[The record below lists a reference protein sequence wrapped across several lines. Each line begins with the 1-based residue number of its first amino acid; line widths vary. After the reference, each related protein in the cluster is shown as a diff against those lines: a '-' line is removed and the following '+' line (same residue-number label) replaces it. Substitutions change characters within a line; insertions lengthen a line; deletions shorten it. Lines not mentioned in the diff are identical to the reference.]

1 MTDFGV
7 PSLLALIGPAEETIL
22 RSLGTLRSF
31 HDGETIHDRGD
42 SKRRFQIVISGS
54 VRVMRLASAGQE
66 MVVGAVNAG
75 QNYGDPVDA
84 SGEPRM
90 LRAVARGDTEVLQF
104 TDGAYRKVLDNL
116 AIVRALY
123 HIAMHRLNRAIETI
137 SDERTMPLEV
147 RVAKL
152 LQSMRAARG
161 GSPRIECVQEEL
173 ASLAGVSSV
182 SIAKALGVLRGE
194 RLIESGYRNVT
205 ICDVG
210 ALDRWIAVQS
220 GD

>member
-7 PSLLALIGPAEETIL
+7 PSLLALVGPAEEAIL

-31 HDGETIHDRGD
+31 HDGETVHDRGD
-42 SKRRFQIVISGS
+42 SERRFQIVVSGS
-54 VRVMRLASAGQE
+54 IRVMRLAPGGQE
-66 MVVGAVNAG
+66 VVVGAVNAG

-84 SGEPRM
+84 SGEPRI
-90 LRAVARGDTEVLQF
+90 LRGVARGDTEVLQF

-123 HIAMHRLNRAIETI
+123 HIAMYRLNRAIETI
-137 SDERTMPLEV
+137 SDQRTMPLEV

-152 LQSMRAARG
+152 LQSMRVARG
-161 GSPRIECVQEEL
+161 GSQRIECVQDEL
-173 ASLAGVSSV
+173 AGLAGVSSV
-182 SIAKALGVLRGE
+182 SIAKALGMLRSAG
-194 RLIESGYRNVT
+194 LIESGYRNVT
-205 ICDVG
+205 ICNVG
-210 ALDRWIAVQS
+210 ALDRWIAVHS